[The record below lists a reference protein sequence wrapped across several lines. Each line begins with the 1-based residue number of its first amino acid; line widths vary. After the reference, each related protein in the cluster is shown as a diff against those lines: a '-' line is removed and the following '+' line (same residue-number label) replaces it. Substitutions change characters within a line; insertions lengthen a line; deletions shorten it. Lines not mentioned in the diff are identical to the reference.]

1 VESGSAADS
10 GDAGRGTPIVF
21 ISDASA
27 EAGRINQTLVDLGY
41 AVADV
46 PLALLSGRVVV
57 QRPALVIC
65 DADAEGSVEALTRV
79 RELTE
84 GGQFPIIILGTP
96 ERLAADL
103 PTGLADASFAR
114 PVETRALIERIE
126 KFIGAPRPRVKRSR
140 SSRPPGRQSTA
151 PSRPPERSAR
161 LEGPPSLV
169 GGAIPLPPDLT
180 GEGPT
185 PKDAGDAPVVE
196 LSREILN
203 VLSDAER
210 RLSES
215 KPLPQSGREE
225 HEPEIDAEGPLP
237 PEVLLALE
245 EPLDDEDFSEE
256 SQTPVPA
263 DGTGALTGSRL
274 GVLGYAGGTFATSLG
289 TDATAAPA
297 SESSGGFQAGR
308 VKGTSESMQER
319 SAIGEL
325 LDQEARRARQQ
336 ASTPKPPK
344 PAPSE
349 PAPALP
355 SAPPPP
361 AVASAPPPTASEN
374 AIPEPPAFSSHSSEI
389 PIPTSRPGNLP
400 PSSAFDDPSLDERPD
415 EDRLA
420 YVRRALSSTTPP
432 MRRKDESEPS
442 ASASLPLADGKDRGS
457 ERPSEPRAV
466 PGETSLTVPSPL
478 RSGEAVVAL
487 AKAIARRYTGAL
499 AFEVD
504 EGIRR
509 AVLRDGDLVTVATGV
524 HGESLVAFLASR
536 GDLPAEVA
544 RQAHKLPA
552 FGRRAGAAL
561 IAHGHLAQDQLWPVL
576 RAHAEWLVGKILEI
590 ERGSVASEEI
600 GRLADEPA
608 VFGGATGAEVLV
620 EVVRRVITPEEA
632 MGRLGGLDAELTQGP
647 STGLLGECAL
657 PPAEAE
663 RIQQA
668 VNTTVRELIDASP
681 DPALCSTLYALVC
694 LGVLTSAG
702 VRAKALPERPR
713 PVRDELDDEAL
724 RARIMA
730 RKALVDEGD
739 YFAVLG
745 VSRDATG
752 YDIRRAF
759 TTLRRELEPSHILT
773 SRTAD
778 LADVVV
784 EIISVIEEA
793 YQILSDQRRRERYR
807 RAIEATP

>member
-1 VESGSAADS
+1 M
-10 GDAGRGTPIVF
+10 
-21 ISDASA
+21 
-27 EAGRINQTLVDLGY
+27 L
-41 AVADV
+41 
-46 PLALLSGRVVV
+46 
-57 QRPALVIC
+57 
-65 DADAEGSVEALTRV
+65 
-79 RELTE
+79 EL
-84 GGQFPIIILGTP
+84 
-96 ERLAADL
+96 
-103 PTGLADASFAR
+103 
-114 PVETRALIERIE
+114 
-126 KFIGAPRPRVKRSR
+126 
-140 SSRPPGRQSTA
+140 
-151 PSRPPERSAR
+151 
-161 LEGPPSLV
+161 
-169 GGAIPLPPDLT
+169 
-180 GEGPT
+180 
-185 PKDAGDAPVVE
+185 
-196 LSREILN
+196 
-203 VLSDAER
+203 LSDAER
-210 RLSES
+210 RLSEG

-225 HEPEIDAEGPLP
+225 HGPEVDAEGPLP

-256 SQTPVPA
+256 GQTPVPP

-289 TDATAAPA
+289 TDATAAPV
-297 SESSGGFQAGR
+297 SESSAGYPGR
-308 VKGTSESMQER
+308 TKTDNVPER

-344 PAPSE
+344 PVPETPSE
-349 PAPALP
+349 PAPA
-355 SAPPPP
+355 PPPEG
-361 AVASAPPPTASEN
+361 ASSPPPTASEN
-374 AIPEPPAFSSHSSEI
+374 AIPEPPAYASHPSEV
-389 PIPTSRPGNLP
+389 PIPTSRPGNVP
-400 PSSAFDDPSLDERPD
+400 PPTPFDDPAVEERPE

-432 MRRKDESEPS
+432 MRRHEESEP
-442 ASASLPLADGKDRGS
+442 AASLAPERSARPQAEAKERGS
-457 ERPSEPRAV
+457 ERPSDPRAA

-478 RSGEAVVAL
+478 RSGEAVAAL
-487 AKAIARRYTGAL
+487 AKAIAQRYTGAL

-524 HGESLVAFLASR
+524 HGESLVAFLANR

-576 RAHAEWLVGKILEI
+576 RAHAEWLVGRILEI
-590 ERGSVASEEI
+590 ERGSVATEEI
-600 GRLADEPA
+600 GRLSEEPA

-620 EVVRRVITPEEA
+620 EVVRRVVTPEEA
-632 MGRLGGLDAELTQGP
+632 LGRLGGLDAELTQGP
-647 STGLLGECAL
+647 STALLGECAL

-663 RIQQA
+663 RVQQA
-668 VNTTVRELIDASP
+668 VNATVRDLIDASP
-681 DPALCSTLYALVC
+681 DAALCSTLYALVC
-694 LGVLTSAG
+694 LGVLSSRG
-702 VRAKALPERPR
+702 VRAKALLERPR
-713 PVRDELDDEAL
+713 PVRDEIDDEAL
-724 RARIMA
+724 RGRILA
-730 RKALVDEGD
+730 RKALVDDGD

-778 LADVVV
+778 LSDVVE
-784 EIISVIEEA
+784 EIISVLEEA